1 MDGVP
6 TLRRYLKSKTVTSCC
21 ESYSRVRYEYDSD
34 GWENVLRNEDGTIK
48 KYCTECG
55 EDCETKELIWM
66 THKKVAQ
73 GIYRELPEP
82 MLITEFLFDNL

>member
-6 TLRRYLKSKTVTSCC
+6 TLRRYLKSRTVTTCC
-21 ESYSRVRYEYDSD
+21 EGYSGVKYHVADD
-34 GWENVLRNEDGTIK
+34 GWETPIGR
-48 KYCTECG
+48 YCRECG
-55 EDCETKELIWM
+55 EDCETKELVWM

-82 MLITEFLFDNL
+82 VLVTDFLFDNLL